1 MIAMKKTIALI
12 YGGNSS
18 EWEISVL
25 SGKNVASALDPEKY
39 DVHEILLR
47 GADWRCGDIQIDKTD
62 FSYTKDGVKITF
74 DLALIM
80 IHGTPGENG
89 ILQGYFEMIGMPYTT
104 CSSYV
109 SVLTF
114 DKFACKTFMRDVN
127 IPMAKDVYLR
137 RGDSYDAH
145 SIVEYLG
152 LPIFVKPSD
161 GGSSFGVT
169 KVKKEA
175 DLEEAIE
182 QAFSEGETVLL
193 EEFIGGRELTQGVFF
208 DGNDIVPLPITEI
221 ISHNEFFDYDAKYNG
236 KSDEVCPAG
245 ISEEAAKTVCSY
257 TSRIYHHFGCKGL
270 VRVDYIMQPDG
281 KIYFLE
287 INTVPGM
294 TKMSLVPG
302 QIAAAGM
309 KLSDVLD
316 SVISQSL

>member
-1 MIAMKKTIALI
+1 MKKSIALI

-47 GADWRCGDIQIDKTD
+47 GADWRCSDVQIDKTD
-62 FSYTKDGVKITF
+62 FSYTKDGVKVTF

-152 LPIFVKPSD
+152 LPVFVKPSD

-175 DLEEAIE
+175 DLKAAIE

-193 EEFIGGRELTQGVFF
+193 EEFIAGRELTQGVFF
-208 DGNDIVPLPITEI
+208 DGNDIVPLPVTEI

-236 KSDEVCPAG
+236 RSDEVCPAV
-245 ISEEAAKTVCSY
+245 ISEEAVRTVCNY

-294 TKMSLVPG
+294 TRMSLVPG

>member
-1 MIAMKKTIALI
+1 MAMKKKIALV

-18 EWEISVL
+18 EWEISVM
-25 SGKNVASALDPEKY
+25 SGKNVASELDPEKY

-47 GADWRCGDIQIDKTD
+47 GADWRCGDAQIDKTD
-62 FSYTKDGVKITF
+62 FSYVKDGVKITF

-127 IPMAKDVYLR
+127 IPMPKDIYLR
-137 RGDSYDAH
+137 RGDSFDTQ
-145 SIVEYLG
+145 SIVNYLG
-152 LPIFVKPSD
+152 LPVFVKPSD
-161 GGSSFGVT
+161 GGSSFGIS
-169 KVKKEA
+169 KVKKES
-175 DLEEAIE
+175 DLKAAIE
-182 QAFSEGETVLL
+182 KAFTEGDSVLL
-193 EEFIGGRELTQGVFF
+193 EEFIFGRELTQGVYF
-208 DGNDIVPLPITEI
+208 DGTDIITLPITEV

-236 KSDEVCPAG
+236 KSDEVCPAS
-245 ISEEAAKTVCSY
+245 ISEEARRKIRSY
-257 TSRIYHHFGCKGL
+257 TTRIYHHFGCKGL
-270 VRVDYIMQPDG
+270 VRVDYIMEPHG
-281 KIYFLE
+281 EVYFLE
-287 INTVPGM
+287 VNTVPGM

-302 QIAAAGM
+302 QIAVAGL

-316 SVISQSL
+316 SVIAQSL

>member
-1 MIAMKKTIALI
+1 MKKTIALV

-18 EWEISVL
+18 EWEISVM

-39 DVHEILLR
+39 EVHEILLR
-47 GADWRCGDIQIDKTD
+47 GASWTCNGVQIDKTD
-62 FSYTKDGVKITF
+62 FSYIKDGKKITF
-74 DLALIM
+74 DLAFIM

-127 IPMAKDVYLR
+127 IPMAKDIYLR
-137 RGDSYDAH
+137 RGDSYDI
-145 SIVEYLG
+145 SEIVKYLG

-169 KVKKEA
+169 KVKKGV
-175 DLEEAIE
+175 DLIKAIE

-208 DGNDIVPLPITEI
+208 KDNDIVPLPITEI
-221 ISHNEFFDYDAKYNG
+221 VSHNEFFDYDAKYNG
-236 KSDEVCPAG
+236 KSDEVCPADLP
-245 ISEEAAKTVCSY
+245 EEVVETVNRY

-270 VRVDYIMQPDG
+270 VRVDYILTPEG
-281 KIYFLE
+281 KVFFLE
-287 INTVPGM
+287 LNTVPGM

-302 QIAAAGM
+302 QIKAAGM
-309 KLSDVLD
+309 ELSDVLD
-316 SVISQSL
+316 AVIDQSI

>member
-1 MIAMKKTIALI
+1 MKKTIALI
-12 YGGNSS
+12 YGGDSS

-25 SGKNVASALDPEKY
+25 SGKNVAAALDPVKY

-47 GADWRCGDIQIDKTD
+47 GSDWTCNGIQIDKTD
-62 FSYTKDGVKITF
+62 FSYCKDGIKIRF
-74 DLALIM
+74 DAALIM

-114 DKFACKTFMRDVN
+114 DKFACKTFMRDLH

-137 RGDSYDAH
+137 RGDSFDIGEITRH
-145 SIVEYLG
+145 LG

-169 KVKKEA
+169 KVKKES
-175 DLEEAIE
+175 DLKKAIE
-182 QAFSEGETVLL
+182 CAFSEGETVLL
-193 EEFIGGRELTQGVFF
+193 EEFIGGRELTQGVYF
-208 DGNDIVPLPITEI
+208 DGTDIVPLPITEI

-236 KSDEVCPAG
+236 KSDEVCPAAV
-245 ISEEAAKTVCSY
+245 STEVAEAVRRY
-257 TSRIYHHFGCKGL
+257 TTRIYHHFGCKGL
-270 VRVDYIMQPDG
+270 VRVDYILKPDG
-281 KIYFLE
+281 EIYFLE

-302 QIAAAGM
+302 QLKAAGLN
-309 KLSDVLD
+309 LSDVLD
-316 SVISQSL
+316 SILAQVL